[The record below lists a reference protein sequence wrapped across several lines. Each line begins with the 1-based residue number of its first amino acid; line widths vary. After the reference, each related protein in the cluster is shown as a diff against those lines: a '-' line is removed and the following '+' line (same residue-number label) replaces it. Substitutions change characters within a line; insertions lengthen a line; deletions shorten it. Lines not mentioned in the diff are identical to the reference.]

1 MKQHFEQQNKLEQIS
16 RQAKLSMQE
25 LVSKSKSLSREET
38 TLKVWKKQNNNK
50 KCSDYC
56 KK

>member
-38 TLKVWKKQNNNK
+38 TLKV
-50 KCSDYC
+50 
-56 KK
+56 